1 MIFSISKYLVRFF
14 ILLLVVFGVHLL
26 VKNQTEQDL
35 FEHKLVLA
43 YIINYVIAA
52 LVMVFLFVVRNKY
65 KDNLGFLFLI
75 GSGLKFIVFFVLFL
89 PSYKADGVLTKAEF
103 FTFFIPYVSSLL
115 LETFTLSKL
124 LQFLDKTT
132 SEKLKNKELK

>member
-14 ILLLVVFGVHLL
+14 IVLLVVFGVHLL

>member
-14 ILLLVVFGVHLL
+14 IVLLIVFGVHLL